1 MEDTKPLSKTNI
13 EAPARLQAFVD
24 AVQDL
29 EWNQDNRITSLR
41 KVFSAVDS
49 LVFAEVEY
57 YYRLRT
63 NARLSSGILR
73 GAGIVFAVLGGL
85 IPLLA
90 ATGHEKLTSLSPWG
104 YVLLA
109 IAAGFYG
116 ANQLFG
122 GTSGHVRNV
131 TAQLKLEKIMTVS
144 RLKWVATIAGMQD
157 KEMTEELF
165 KGAFAQIEAYA
176 GELYEVL
183 DEETTL
189 WSKELL
195 EELKRNSDQL
205 MAKLDKPP
213 G

>member
-1 MEDTKPLSKTNI
+1 MSKTKI
-13 EAPARLQAFVD
+13 EEPSRLKAFVD
-24 AVQDL
+24 AVQNL
-29 EWNQDNRITSLR
+29 EWKQENKIGSFQ
-41 KVFSAVDS
+41 KVFSAVDN

-63 NARLSSGILR
+63 NARRSSGFLR
-73 GAGIVFAVLGGL
+73 CAGILFAVSGGL

-90 ATGHEKLTSLSPWG
+90 ATGHERLTGLSPWG

-116 ANQLFG
+116 ANQMFG

-157 KEMTEELF
+157 KQMTEDMSKE
-165 KGAFAQIEAYA
+165 AFAQIEAYA
-176 GELYEVL
+176 GQLYDVL
-183 DEETTL
+183 DEETTR

-205 MAKLDKPP
+205 MAKLDKMKSP
-213 G
+213 GQ